1 MLPPRIKLSGRPAG
15 LAFDV
20 SDLLM
25 LRAWSEFHDLRMT
38 IDLDIAT
45 DTEEYEEIVNIAD
58 AGAHYRRWMIWRSA
72 DGIVVQP
79 RLGRRILFDVMTDA
93 LDMLIPATD

>member
-1 MLPPRIKLSGRPAG
+1 MLPPRVKLTRRPTG
-15 LAFDV
+15 LAFNV

-25 LRAWSEFHDLRMT
+25 LRAWSEFHDMGMT

-45 DTEEYEEIVNIAD
+45 DTEEYEEIVNICD
-58 AGAHYRRWMIWRSA
+58 ISGSYRRWMIWRSA

-79 RLGRRILFDVMTDA
+79 RLGRAMLFDVVSDA
-93 LDMLIPATD
+93 LDQLIPAAD

>member
-1 MLPPRIKLSGRPAG
+1 MFPPRIRLTGRPTG

-25 LRAWSEFHDLRMT
+25 LRAWAEFHDLRMT

-58 AGAHYRRWMIWRSA
+58 AGVNYRRWLIWRSA

-79 RLGRRILFDVMTDA
+79 RLGRQMLFDAMVEA
-93 LDMLIPATD
+93 LDMLIPAVD